1 MERMSKITQQGCVP
15 DCSACP
21 ARLTHEPHRSD
32 PILRGTVIHIN
43 TCSKNNPNKK
53 FKCIEYFQGFPLYNL
68 PSPSTPCRE
77 CKFQEGENLY
87 LFCYLANKIVS
98 GRKCQ

>member
-1 MERMSKITQQGCVP
+1 M
-15 DCSACP
+15 
-21 ARLTHEPHRSD
+21 
-32 PILRGTVIHIN
+32 IHVN

-53 FKCIEYFQGFPLYNL
+53 FKCIEYFQGFPFYNL

-87 LFCYLANKIVS
+87 LFCYLAHKIVS
-98 GRKCQ
+98 GGSANKLWVNEGAQSQAGPLQALG